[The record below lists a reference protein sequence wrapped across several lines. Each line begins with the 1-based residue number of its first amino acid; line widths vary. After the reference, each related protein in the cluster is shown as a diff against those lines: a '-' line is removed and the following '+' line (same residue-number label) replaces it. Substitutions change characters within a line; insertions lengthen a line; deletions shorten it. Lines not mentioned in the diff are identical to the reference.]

1 MKKEEFMVEKGPT
14 PFKQMCDEHEVSY
27 KEIALSSGVSYQ
39 TLAKAACR
47 AQKPSNEAL
56 SKLNQVCEPIFGKT
70 LTLEDFGFHTEP
82 VELVTP
88 DRLKSIEEPFQW
100 VDDPG
105 TETAPETETAQ
116 APAKKTTRKQTRKKG
131 GRTKAKAV
139 AKPKPEEPETE
150 TKAVTIRTAVEYLS
164 AGYVLR
170 DGDGWSE
177 CYDTKDIASRAV
189 LSRVERAL
197 KDDVGLG
204 YMLEIKVRPVT
215 NPAEFY
221 AINN

>member
-1 MKKEEFMVEKGPT
+1 MKKEDFFVDRGPT
-14 PFKQMCDEHEVSY
+14 PFKQMCDEHEISY
-27 KEIALSSGVSYQ
+27 KDIALSSGVGYH
-39 TLAKAACR
+39 TIAKVATHAAKPTEEVLA
-47 AQKPSNEAL
+47 
-56 SKLNQVCEPIFGKT
+56 KLNQVCEPIFGKT

-82 VELVTP
+82 AELVTP

-105 TETAPETETAQ
+105 TETAPETETTPAL
-116 APAKKTTRKQTRKKG
+116 AKKTTRKQTRKKG

-139 AKPKPEEPETE
+139 AKPKPEKPETAS
-150 TKAVTIRTAVEYLS
+150 KAVTVRAAVEYLS
-164 AGYVLR
+164 SGFVLR

-177 CYDTKDIASRAV
+177 CFMEKDSCDLALAEHI
-189 LSRVERAL
+189 ENAL
-197 KDDVGLG
+197 KDPIECG
-204 YMLEIKVRPVT
+204 YVLEIKVIPVT